1 MSGMAL
7 PRLLLIA
14 DGFAAG
20 HATPRETWPPHLM
33 QLRAFAAAAAGVGWV
48 QLRDHGASSEAFGR
62 EAGRFRDDVV
72 RARLPVR
79 LSVNTHVEV
88 ARRLGLGL
96 HVGRRGPSVAEAR
109 ALFPDVPL
117 SAAVHSVEEALAAA
131 SAGADAVLFSPVF
144 ETTSKPGEPGAGLDA
159 LAECCA
165 AVPSVPVFALGG
177 VTPERV
183 ADCLDAGA
191 HGVAVLS
198 GILFPQRP
206 DDIFDAVQSYRA
218 ALGLPTYT
226 R

>member
-1 MSGMAL
+1 MRKSGEAL

-33 QLRAFAAAAAGVGWV
+33 QLRAFAAAAAGVPWV
-48 QLRDHGASSEAFGR
+48 QLRDHEASGERFGR
-62 EAGRFRDDVV
+62 EAERFRDDV
-72 RARLPVR
+72 ARLPVL
-79 LSVNTHVEV
+79 LSVNTHVDV
-88 ARRLGLGL
+88 ARRLGTGL

-109 ALFPDVPL
+109 AMLPGAVL
-117 SAAVHSVEEALAAA
+117 SAAVHSAEEAVGAAE
-131 SAGADAVLFSPVF
+131 AGADAVLFSPVF
-144 ETTSKPGEPGAGLDA
+144 ATTSKPGRAGAGLYA

-165 AVPSVPVFALGG
+165 AVPGTPVIALGG
-177 VTPERV
+177 VTPARV
-183 ADCLDAGA
+183 AGCLAAGA

-206 DDIFDAVQSYRA
+206 GDIFDAVQSYRA
-218 ALGLPTYT
+218 ALGLPIHT